1 MRSQTRPRVGDWSS
15 AAAVTAP
22 PLGRLEHAPVQ
33 EAASPVA
40 QLGFVALVMFLFA
53 SYSRLIDFR
62 FADLHLPMIFSI
74 FALTMAILSGGIKR
88 AFTSRI
94 GMCLCALTVWIL
106 IAIPFSFWRGGS
118 FYFFRELWSKSFL
131 VFLIIPGLIVTIRQ
145 CRYAMYTVGWG
156 ILIVSL
162 MALYFKYTI
171 EGGRLGLPDGMLT
184 NPNDVAQVI
193 LIALPFWLLMAV
205 SRQSNVFQRV
215 FAVGCMLLLLLVLF
229 KTGSRGGLVTLVAIC
244 LVTFFRVSSANRFKL
259 LGAACVIAVVCYP
272 LIPRSLRE
280 RYKTVVNE
288 NKNDD
293 TFIAQESKE
302 ERLQLLIMSLK
313 LTAKHPLLGL
323 GPGQFETAAA
333 DYAKQTHQF
342 AHWRETHNVYTQVS
356 SEEGIPGLLFYVGA
370 IFYCFKELRF
380 VRRQSP
386 EASPTWNVTHS
397 QQSNVADLVEAREL
411 SWMAFC
417 LELSLIA
424 FCVFGFFSSTA
435 YHFFFPTL
443 AGFIVGLGAL
453 GRQEAARAKGAVRQP
468 SPVSNFQTRPNYSLQ
483 NVVV

>member
-1 MRSQTRPRVGDWSS
+1 VQDG
-15 AAAVTAP
+15 AP
-22 PLGRLEHAPVQ
+22 
-33 EAASPVA
+33 SPIT
-40 QLGFVALVMFLFA
+40 QLGFVTLLLFLFV

-62 FADLHLPMIFSI
+62 FSYLHLPMITSV
-74 FALTMAILSGGIKR
+74 FALAMAILSGGIKR

-94 GMCLCALTVWIL
+94 GLCLCAFTIWVL

-118 FYFFRELWSKSFL
+118 VHFFRELWSNSFL
-131 VFLIIPGLIVTIRQ
+131 VFLIIPGLISTIRQ
-145 CRYAMYTVGWG
+145 CRYAMYTVAWG
-156 ILIVSL
+156 VLIVSL

-171 EGGRLGLPDGMLT
+171 EEGRLGLPDGMLT

-205 SRQSNVFQRV
+205 GQKSNVFLRA
-215 FAVGCMLLLLLVLF
+215 FAAGCMLLLLLVLF
-229 KTGSRGGLVTLVAIC
+229 KTGSRGGLVTLLALC
-244 LVTFFRVSSANRFKL
+244 LMAFLRVSGANRLKL
-259 LGAACVIAVVCYP
+259 VGGVCVIAIICYP
-272 LIPRSLRE
+272 LIPRGLRE

-288 NKNDD
+288 SKNTE

-302 ERLQLLIMSLK
+302 ERLQLLITSLK
-313 LTAKHPLLGL
+313 LTARHPLLGL

-333 DYAKQTHQF
+333 DYAKQNHQF
-342 AHWRETHNVYTQVS
+342 AHWRETHNIYTQVS
-356 SEEGIPGLLFYVGA
+356 SEEGIPGLIFYVGA
-370 IFYCFKELRF
+370 IIYCFKELRF

-386 EASPTWNVTHS
+386 KSLATWNLTHPQQPTS
-397 QQSNVADLVEAREL
+397 QDLDMAREL

-424 FCVFGFFSSTA
+424 FCVFGCFSSTA

-443 AGFIVGLGAL
+443 AGVTVAL
-453 GRQEAARAKGAVRQP
+453 GVVGRREAARTQIAVRQP
-468 SPVSNFQTRPNYSLQ
+468 SVISHFQTLPNHSLQ

>member
-1 MRSQTRPRVGDWSS
+1 MAAEVPRI
-15 AAAVTAP
+15 P
-22 PLGRLEHAPVQ
+22 PGRFEPAPVQ
-33 EAASPVA
+33 DVAPSPIA
-40 QLGFVALVMFLFA
+40 QLGFVTLLMFLFV

-62 FADLHLPMIFSI
+62 FSYLHLPMITSI
-74 FALTMAILSGGIKR
+74 FALTIAILSGGIKR
-88 AFTSRI
+88 AFTSRV
-94 GMCLCALTVWIL
+94 GMCLCAFTIWIL

-118 FYFFRELWSKSFL
+118 VHFFRELWSKSFL
-131 VFLIIPGLIVTIRQ
+131 VFLIIPGLILTIRQ
-145 CRYAMYTVGWG
+145 CRNAMYTVGWG
-156 ILIVSL
+156 VLIVSL

-205 SRQSNVFQRV
+205 SQKSNVFQRIL
-215 FAVGCMLLLLLVLF
+215 AVGCMLLLLLVLF
-229 KTGSRGGLVTLVAIC
+229 KTGSRGGLVTLVALC
-244 LVTFFRVSSANRFKL
+244 LLTFLRVSSANRLKL
-259 LGAACVIAVVCYP
+259 FGAVCVIAVVCYP
-272 LIPRSLRE
+272 LVPRSLRE
-280 RYKTVVNE
+280 RYKTVVSE
-288 NKNDD
+288 NKSDE

-302 ERLQLLIMSLK
+302 ERLQLLMMSLK
-313 LTAKHPLLGL
+313 LTARHPLLGL

-333 DYAKQTHQF
+333 DYAKQNHQF

-356 SEEGIPGLLFYVGA
+356 SEEGLPGLLFYVGA
-370 IFYCFKELRF
+370 IIYCFKELHF

-386 EASPTWNVTHS
+386 KPLPTWNVTHP
-397 QQSNVADLVEAREL
+397 QQSNSADLGMAREL

-424 FCVFGFFSSTA
+424 FCVFGCFSSTA

-443 AGFIVGLGAL
+443 AGIVVALGAL
-453 GRQEAARAKGAVRQP
+453 GRQEAARTKVAVRQP
-468 SPVSNFQTRPNYSLQ
+468 LVISDFETRPNHSLQ